1 LDHHWFSKKR
11 TRGEHGSDHREF
23 CSSYPSFLIFLLPT
37 EFFATIE
44 EKYSCASQLIFLR
57 NEEERIKK
65 KVKHSRHKKTHHNKG
80 KILLSECMRTLLYAS

>member
-57 NEEERIKK
+57 NEEASRENQKK
-65 KVKHSRHKKTHHNKG
+65 SQTQQTQKN
-80 KILLSECMRTLLYAS
+80 AP